1 LICPGKKIPSSAV
14 LAGLLIC
21 AAAPAPAQV
30 DTETLDYDLFLETL
44 VDDPDRAGPG
54 PYHLWKIATDGDIP
68 IRFSAGTGLVWADL
82 SELGQ
87 EPAMP
92 FNFKIRKKGRL
103 EVGGAVDRL
112 LQASGIAAFTLG
124 IKHQIHRCFAW
135 GLNLHSADRK
145 PPGEGKAESARK
157 SATSF
162 VFLANEKHFLGT
174 RIGMKYKFSAGL
186 GDAITRGG
194 VALQLGAEGKLEAS
208 ESVAVL
214 ASLKGRSRSEGFSA
228 ELEINGLLGATLRLF
243 GGPSTLRATL
253 GYGLAGD
260 SRQDRLSGSL
270 FLNFRQ

>member
-1 LICPGKKIPSSAV
+1 MLRPYKKIPSSAA

-30 DTETLDYDLFLETL
+30 DTEDLDYDLFLETL
-44 VDDPDRAGPG
+44 VDDPDQAGPA
-54 PYHLWKIATDGDIP
+54 PYHLWKIATDGNIP
-68 IRFSAGTGLVWADL
+68 IRFSAATGLVWADL
-82 SELGQ
+82 SELDQ

-103 EVGGAVDRL
+103 EVGGAVDRF
-112 LQASGIAAFTLG
+112 LQASDIAAFTLG

-145 PPGEGKAESARK
+145 PTGGEKADSARK

-186 GDAITRGG
+186 GDAISRGG
-194 VALQLGAEGKLEAS
+194 VALQLGAEGKIEAS
-208 ESVAVL
+208 KSVDVL

-228 ELEINGLLGATLRLF
+228 DLEINGLLGATLRLF
-243 GGPSTLRATL
+243 GGTSTLRAAL

-260 SRQDRLSGSL
+260 SRQDHLSGSL

>member
-1 LICPGKKIPSSAV
+1 MMRPYKKIPPSAA

-21 AAAPAPAQV
+21 AAAPVPAQV
-30 DTETLDYDLFLETL
+30 DTEDLDYDLFLETL
-44 VDDPDRAGPG
+44 VDDPDQAGPA

-103 EVGGAVDRL
+103 EVGGAVNRF
-112 LQASGIAAFTLG
+112 LQASDIAAFTLG

-145 PPGEGKAESARK
+145 PTGGKTADSARK

-194 VALQLGAEGKLEAS
+194 VALQLGAEGKIEAS
-208 ESVAVL
+208 KSVDVL

-228 ELEINGLLGATLRLF
+228 DLGINGLLGATLRLF
-243 GGPSTLRATL
+243 GGTSTLRAAL
-253 GYGLAGD
+253 GYGLVGD
-260 SRQDRLSGSL
+260 SRQDHLSGSL